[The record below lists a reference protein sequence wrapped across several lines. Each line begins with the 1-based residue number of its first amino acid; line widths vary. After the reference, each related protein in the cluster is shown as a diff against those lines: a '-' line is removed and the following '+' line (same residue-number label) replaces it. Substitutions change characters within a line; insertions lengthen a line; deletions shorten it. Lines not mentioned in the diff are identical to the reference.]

1 MRRTWTTQVE
11 VARATKQT
19 PRMVTSLCDGDE
31 AVSLEAAVVAKA
43 TGMVWQKREMN
54 TAHTWRTTWTRGVE
68 EVVR

>member
-1 MRRTWTTQVE
+1 ME

-31 AVSLEAAVVAKA
+31 AVSLEVVVVAKA

-54 TAHTWRTTWTRGVE
+54 TAYTRRTTWTRGVE

>member
-11 VARATKQT
+11 VARTTKQT

-31 AVSLEAAVVAKA
+31 AVSLEAVVVAKA

-54 TAHTWRTTWTRGVE
+54 TAHTRRTTWTRGVE